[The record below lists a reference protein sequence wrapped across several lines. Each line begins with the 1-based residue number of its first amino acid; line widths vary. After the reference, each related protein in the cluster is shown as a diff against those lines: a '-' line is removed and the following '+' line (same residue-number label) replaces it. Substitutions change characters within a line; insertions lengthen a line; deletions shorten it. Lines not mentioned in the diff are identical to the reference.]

1 MTDFYGRLMIDLEGI
16 TLSDDDIALISNKHI
31 GGIILFSRNFE
42 TLEQLKSLII
52 EIFAIKKNVIIA
64 VDQEGGRVQR
74 FYKDFTVIPS
84 MQSLAVYA
92 KEEND
97 MEIFAETAWLISSE
111 LLAIGIDLNFAPV
124 LDVDEKTSSVIGDR
138 AFSNKVD
145 EVIEFSSY
153 FIDGMHVAGMS
164 ATGKHFPGH
173 GGIFEDSHLS
183 LVEDKRTFSD
193 LLNLD
198 IKPYIKLKN
207 KLDAIMCAHVFF
219 PDVDEKLPSFSKTW
233 LQDILKNKLE
243 FTGLIFSDDLS
254 MKGSG
259 DENCYIKTMKSFNA
273 GCDMALICN
282 DRDGVKDTISFLDN
296 SEIKPSSK
304 LSILKKKSNMNWDE
318 IQSSEKI
325 KNIRAKLKNIGR

>member
-1 MTDFYGRLMIDLEGI
+1 MTDSYGRLMIDLEGI

-111 LLAIGIDLNFAPV
+111 LVAIGIDLNFAPV

-138 AFSNKVD
+138 AFSNKLD
-145 EVIEFSSY
+145 EAVSY
-153 FIDGMHVAGMS
+153 THQ
-164 ATGKHFPGH
+164 T
-173 GGIFEDSHLS
+173 
-183 LVEDKRTFSD
+183 
-193 LLNLD
+193 
-198 IKPYIKLKN
+198 
-207 KLDAIMCAHVFF
+207 
-219 PDVDEKLPSFSKTW
+219 LPT
-233 LQDILKNKLE
+233 NRE
-243 FTGLIFSDDLS
+243 
-254 MKGSG
+254 
-259 DENCYIKTMKSFNA
+259 
-273 GCDMALICN
+273 
-282 DRDGVKDTISFLDN
+282 V
-296 SEIKPSSK
+296 
-304 LSILKKKSNMNWDE
+304 
-318 IQSSEKI
+318 
-325 KNIRAKLKNIGR
+325 

>member
-111 LLAIGIDLNFAPV
+111 LVAIGIDLNFAPV
-124 LDVDEKTSSVIGDR
+124 LDV
-138 AFSNKVD
+138 
-145 EVIEFSSY
+145 Y
-153 FIDGMHVAGMS
+153 
-164 ATGKHFPGH
+164 
-173 GGIFEDSHLS
+173 
-183 LVEDKRTFSD
+183 
-193 LLNLD
+193 
-198 IKPYIKLKN
+198 
-207 KLDAIMCAHVFF
+207 
-219 PDVDEKLPSFSKTW
+219 
-233 LQDILKNKLE
+233 
-243 FTGLIFSDDLS
+243 
-254 MKGSG
+254 
-259 DENCYIKTMKSFNA
+259 
-273 GCDMALICN
+273 
-282 DRDGVKDTISFLDN
+282 
-296 SEIKPSSK
+296 
-304 LSILKKKSNMNWDE
+304 
-318 IQSSEKI
+318 
-325 KNIRAKLKNIGR
+325 